1 MIVSLILGLSPKDPI
16 IISEELKMSFKN
28 TLEALCLEMSFLL
41 LDDPKE
47 ALDYAKGTSE
57 KARKYPVKNFLRCM
71 LVNAKENNVRNWH
84 LKLLCAF
91 IFVISEFRK
100 YDYPLVKLEDYES
113 VSLDLIAAPIA
124 QKLFGQKSVH
134 LLNDYF
140 FWCRKVIGKENA
152 LLCTYRCQLYKIFK
166 ATNSKDAIRLLMF
179 AYESSNEGNVDPKVA
194 LGIQTGRMHTLHA
207 LLHLISEGYLS
218 RPDDVLGLLE
228 QSAIPMNTKVYFDSI
243 NPSDF
248 PVQKKIKEKI
258 WYVTAP
264 AIGEYLV
271 KGACLIINQLHQ
283 CDPDETKRR
292 HGTEKDEEKLILTMS
307 KLGCEDNITVKRD
320 LTSDEIK
327 KSLLQFKDHLVETI
341 SDFSVVVILSH
352 GRQNPKGQEEILG
365 IDWKG
370 VSFSTIKNIFVD
382 GRKCPAMIGKPKLFF
397 IQACRGAHEN
407 QTQSSS
413 TGSDFVSSHET
424 GYVSHFRMLFV
435 SQMFCI

>member
-1 MIVSLILGLSPKDPI
+1 
-16 IISEELKMSFKN
+16 MSFKN
-28 TLEALCLEMSFLL
+28 TLEALCLEMGFLL

-47 ALDYAKGTSE
+47 ALDYAKGASE
-57 KARKYPVKNFLRCM
+57 KARKYPIKNFLRCM
-71 LVNAKENNVRNWH
+71 LINAKENGVPNWH

-91 IFVISEFRK
+91 VFVISEFQK
-100 YDYPLVKLEDYES
+100 YDYPLAKLEDDES
-113 VSLDLIAAPIA
+113 VSLDLIAAPIV

-166 ATNSKDAIRLLMF
+166 STNSKDAIRLLTF
-179 AYESSNEGNVDPKVA
+179 AYESNNEGNVDPKVA
-194 LGIQTGRMHTLHA
+194 LAIQTGRMHTLHA

-413 TGSDFVSSHET
+413 TGRDFVSSHET

-435 SQMFCI
+435 SQMLCI